1 MRGSIRL
8 PGAATAACVLLTAF
22 AAFVIAAPVEAAP
35 AFSFGKGFNPATI
48 GPGSSSQLAFRI
60 SNYSGSDLA
69 NVTFSDD
76 LPAGVVIANVPGA
89 TSDCGGTID
98 APAGGGTIAFAGGS
112 IPNTTICHLSV
123 NVTSAVAGVH
133 SNTTSTLTWDGGS
146 WPGASADLT
155 VDDTFPTLS
164 EAFSPPLVLVGQPST
179 AILTLHNPA
188 AGAAI
193 TGWSFTVFFP
203 AGVGLVNPQNNCLP
217 TVAPGTS
224 CTITVDVVAQAAGQ
238 FDSYTDPFT
247 FSTAAASNLK
257 SGFATAVLQA
267 VTVTQIPTLNVCAL
281 IALAGL
287 LLISA
292 GWFLRR

>member
-1 MRGSIRL
+1 MRSSLRL
-8 PGAATAACVLLTAF
+8 STAVAIAF
-22 AAFVIAAPVEAAP
+22 ALLVAFAIAAPVEAGP
-35 AFSFGKGFNPATI
+35 PIAFSKAFDPATI
-48 GPGSSSQLAFRI
+48 GPGSSSKLTFTIA
-60 SNYSGSDLA
+60 NASGSTLA
-69 NVTFSDD
+69 NVAFTDP
-76 LPAGVVIANVPGA
+76 LPTGVTIADVPGA
-89 TSDCGGTID
+89 TSDCGGSID
-98 APAGGGTIAFAGGS
+98 AAAGGSTIAFSGAS
-112 IPNTTICHLSV
+112 IPDAVTCHVSV
-123 NVTSAVAGVH
+123 NVTGATAGVH
-133 SNTTSTLTWDGGS
+133 TNTTSTLTFDGGS
-146 WPGASADLT
+146 APAANADLN

-193 TGWSFTVFFP
+193 FGWSFTVFFP

-267 VTVTQIPTLNVCAL
+267 FTVTQIPTLNVWAL
-281 IALAGL
+281 LALAGL
-287 LLISA
+287 LIFSA
-292 GWFLRR
+292 GWSLRR